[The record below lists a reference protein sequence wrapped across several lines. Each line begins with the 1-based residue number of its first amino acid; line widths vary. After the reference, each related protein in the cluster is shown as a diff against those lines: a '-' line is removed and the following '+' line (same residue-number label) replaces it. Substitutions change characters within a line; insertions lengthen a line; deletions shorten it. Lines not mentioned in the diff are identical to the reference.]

1 MWIRGTTETVP
12 PPPPPPPR
20 GRPTLRVLLV
30 SFGWFFPAV
39 SQQKKTTFL
48 GTIFLWG
55 RWRDPS
61 VWYCTSAWLWC
72 RAFSCY
78 SPWCVLL
85 CNRCSGVERVALLD
99 WYCEWICWCPPL
111 TQSLALYY
119 LRSNLYYAL
128 LSYFLSTPISDFTTG
143 VDPLKLPPIYYS
155 TDDLLN
161 FIFVMV
167 AYL

>member
-1 MWIRGTTETVP
+1 MWIRATTETVP
-12 PPPPPPPR
+12 P
-20 GRPTLRVLLV
+20 GHPTLRVSLV
-30 SFGWFFPAV
+30 SFGWFFRCF
-39 SQQKKTTFL
+39 SKTTFL

-72 RAFSCY
+72 RAFRATR
-78 SPWCVLL
+78 PDV
-85 CNRCSGVERVALLD
+85 CSSVVGVQASSAWRYLTD
-99 WYCEWICWCPPL
+99 TEWIGWCPPL

-119 LRSNLYYAL
+119 LCSNLYYAL

>member
-1 MWIRGTTETVP
+1 MWIRATTVRDGAPGSPDSSRFTRVVRLIFPLFLKNDLFRDNLSVGTVAWP
-12 PPPPPPPR
+12 VR
-20 GRPTLRVLLV
+20 MVLYKCVALV
-30 SFGWFFPAV
+30 S
-39 SQQKKTTFL
+39 
-48 GTIFLWG
+48 
-55 RWRDPS
+55 
-61 VWYCTSAWLWC
+61 C
-72 RAFSCY
+72 FSCY

-85 CNRCSGVERVALLD
+85 CCRRSGVERVALLD
-99 WYCEWICWCPPL
+99 WYCEWIGWCPPL

-119 LRSNLYYAL
+119 LCSNLYYAL

>member
-1 MWIRGTTETVP
+1 MWIRATTETVP
-12 PPPPPPPR
+12 P
-20 GRPTLRVLLV
+20 GHPTLRFLLV
-30 SFGWFFPAV
+30 SFGWFFRCFSKKNDLFRDNLSVGTVAWPVRLVLYKCVALV
-39 SQQKKTTFL
+39 SC
-48 GTIFLWG
+48 
-55 RWRDPS
+55 
-61 VWYCTSAWLWC
+61 Y
-72 RAFSCY
+72 SCY

-85 CNRCSGVERVALLD
+85 CYRCSGVERVPLLD

-119 LRSNLYYAL
+119 LCSNLYYAL
-128 LSYFLSTPISDFTTG
+128 LSSFLSTPISDFTTG
-143 VDPLKLPPIYYS
+143 VDPLKLPPIYYP